1 MNLIRSKLADA
12 INAELM
18 AKSLDMRVDH
28 RSYKD
33 QGIFE
38 IPTQHMGVAATN
50 MERRGA
56 ASMRGEENRKFEVIN
71 EHLRKINEEIKE
83 KGRRARTLQGK
94 PERKR
99 DIRAW
104 TWSIY
109 PI

>member
-18 AKSLDMRVDH
+18 AKSLDVRVDH

-50 MERRGA
+50 MERRGV
-56 ASMRGEENRKFEVIN
+56 ASMRGEENRKFEIIN
-71 EHLRKINEEIKE
+71 EHLHKINEEIKE
-83 KGRRARTLQGK
+83 KEAERERFKGK

-99 DIRAW
+99 EHNEHGHG
-104 TWSIY
+104 SI
-109 PI
+109 